1 MVKFKSIYKTDGLGQ
16 ARYDK
21 QYGDGGGGQVLGP
34 RKISAQQVLRQLIGS
49 HGADPFNGRTD
60 GQINLYKSHKGE

>member
-21 QYGDGGGGQVLGP
+21 QYGDGEGGEFWDLV
-34 RKISAQQVLRQLIGS
+34 KYQLNKCS
-49 HGADPFNGRTD
+49 DN
-60 GQINLYKSHKGE
+60 